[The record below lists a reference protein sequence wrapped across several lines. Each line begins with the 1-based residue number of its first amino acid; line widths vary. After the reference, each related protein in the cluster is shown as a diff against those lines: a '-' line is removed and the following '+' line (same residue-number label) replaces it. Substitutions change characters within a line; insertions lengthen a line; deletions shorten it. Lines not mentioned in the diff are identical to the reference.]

1 MSVAVGVG
9 KRLVVLAALVALGE
23 ARAAPSQVPL
33 TKVGPAN
40 NVQVPPATNQS
51 GATATEIDSAL
62 MDGDADGGGD
72 GGGDSGGAVVNR
84 SIAKGPGAAVTAP
97 GRTAA
102 KSNPEVQLSFEGL
115 NLFNQRFANNGNQF
129 SVEPPD
135 QGLCVGNGFVIESVN
150 DVLRILDTAGNT
162 LRTVDLN
169 TFYGYAP
176 AIDRTKSP
184 LQFGPSVTDPSCMYD
199 ADTGRFFQVVLTLDR
214 ANPGTQA
221 LSGNNH
227 LDIAVSDSGNALGS
241 WTVYHVPVQNNGT
254 QGTPNHGCPSG
265 FCLGDYPHIG
275 ADATGF
281 YMTTNEFDVFLPGFF
296 GAQIY
301 AVSKRGLANGTAKQV
316 FLFNTGDGTTLPDGL
331 PGFTV
336 WPAQSPGQNTLA
348 NGGTEYLLSSDA
360 VFFGESARIAVWSV
374 TNTTSLDTATPAPVL
389 SATYLPVTP
398 YAIPGRSSQKS
409 GSLPLRDCIADIDGT
424 GCPAKIGT
432 TKFNNPISRLDS
444 NDSRMQQVSYANGKL
459 WASWGTGL
467 TFDNGATAVA
477 GLTYVVFEPTT
488 STVFQNAYIGLP
500 GNNLTYG
507 AVGVT
512 KSGRGVV
519 AFTLVGPDY
528 FPSAGY
534 TSLDAKIGAG
544 DIHVAGAGAGP
555 WDGFTGYRPFSTRPR
570 WGDYGATAV
579 DGDSIWIA
587 SEWVGQTCTYAQYN
601 ISGPGF
607 GTCGGTRAPLG
618 NWSTRISK
626 LSTK

>member
-1 MSVAVGVG
+1 MTVVRRAVLLG
-9 KRLVVLAALVALGE
+9 ALVALG
-23 ARAAPSQVPL
+23 AKGAPAQVPL
-33 TKVGPAN
+33 TNAGPAN
-40 NVQVPPATNQS
+40 NVQIPPTTDTGVSQ
-51 GATATEIDSAL
+51 TELDSAL
-62 MDGDADGGGD
+62 LGGDADNGGD
-72 GGGDSGGAVVNR
+72 GGDDSGGAVVNR
-84 SIAKGPGAAVTAP
+84 SVAHGQGAAVNAP
-97 GRTAA
+97 GKNKA
-102 KSNPEVQLSFEGL
+102 KSNPEIQLSFEGL

-135 QGLCVGNGFVIESVN
+135 QGLCVGNGFVVEPVN
-150 DVLRILDTAGNT
+150 DVVRIMDTAGNT

-169 TFYGYAP
+169 TFYGYPA

-184 LQFGPSVTDPSCMYD
+184 LQFGPSITDPSCLYD
-199 ADTGRFFQVVLTLDR
+199 PDTGRFFQVVLTLDR
-214 ANPGTQA
+214 ANPFTQA

-227 LDIAVSDSGNALGS
+227 LDIAVSDTGNALGS
-241 WTVYHVPVQNNGT
+241 WTVYHLPVQNNGT
-254 QGTPNHGCPSG
+254 QGTPDHGCPSG

-281 YMTTNEFDVFLPGFF
+281 YMTTNEFDVFASGFF

-301 AVSKRGLANGTAKQV
+301 AVSKRALANGTATQV
-316 FLFNTGDGTTLPDGL
+316 FLFNTGVFTMPDGV

-336 WPAQSPGQNTLA
+336 WPAQSPGQNTLD
-348 NGGTEYLLSSDA
+348 NGGTEYFLSSDA
-360 VFFGESARIAVWSV
+360 VFFGESSRIAVWSI
-374 TNTTSLDTATPAPVL
+374 TNSTSLDTATPAPQL
-389 SATYLPVTP
+389 SNHYLPVIP
-398 YAIPGRSSQKS
+398 YAIPGRSSQKN
-409 GSLPLRDCIADIDGT
+409 GSLPLRDCIADPI
-424 GCPAKIGT
+424 CAAKIGAST
-432 TKFNNPISRLDS
+432 APKPQPFNPISKLDS

-467 TFDNGATAVA
+467 TFDNGVTAVA

-488 STVFQNAYIGLP
+488 STVFQNAYIGLA

-544 DIHVAGAGAGP
+544 DIHVAGAGVGP

-579 DGDSIWIA
+579 DGDTIWIA
-587 SEWVGQTCTYAQYN
+587 SEWVAQTCTYAQYN
-601 ISGPGF
+601 ITGPGF
-607 GTCGGTRAPLG
+607 GTCGNTRAPLG
-618 NWSTRISK
+618 NWSTHISK